1 MRIEVFGV
9 LKVVRGWGRGR
20 WKKKNGDVWM
30 GEFFMGRGMVTLYL
44 GYAED

>member
-9 LKVVRGWGRGR
+9 LKVVWGEVEEWWG
-20 WKKKNGDVWM
+20 VWM
-30 GEFFMGRGMVTLYL
+30 GEFFMGRGMVKLYL